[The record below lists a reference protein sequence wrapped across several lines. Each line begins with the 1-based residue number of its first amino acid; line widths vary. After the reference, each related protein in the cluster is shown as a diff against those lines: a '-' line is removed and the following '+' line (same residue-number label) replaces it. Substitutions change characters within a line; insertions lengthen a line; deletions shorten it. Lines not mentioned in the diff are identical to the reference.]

1 MAADGYRRAA
11 RGGAAAA
18 ALALAALL
26 VASAPAAASRVL
38 PEIAP
43 PAPSILA
50 PIEDG
55 EDLPTLATVRL
66 EARPAARLEG
76 QAPWEDAHEAL
87 AEAGA
92 RLAQALLAA
101 GIAPAGR
108 PLAAYLTGDDA
119 GFGFEVLLPLSRAPT
134 PEEVTA
140 AQETEPAIGFGTT
153 RGGYALRA
161 LHEGP
166 YADIDATYEALTAA
180 LDRDGLIVE
189 DVILEEFLTDAKDAD
204 DPSLRVA
211 IYLFPK

>member
-1 MAADGYRRAA
+1 MAAGGYRRAA
-11 RGGAAAA
+11 LV
-18 ALALAALL
+18 LAGLLLAPG
-26 VASAPAAASRVL
+26 PAAASRVL

-76 QAPWEDAHEAL
+76 RAPWENAHAAL

-92 RLAQALLAA
+92 RLAQALADA

-134 PEEVTA
+134 PEEVAA
-140 AQETEPAIGFGTT
+140 AQETEPTIGFGTT

-166 YADIDATYEALTAA
+166 YAEIDATFEALTAA

-189 DVILEEFLTDAKDAD
+189 DMILEEFLTDAKDAD